1 MSKSTRYVT
10 ISELKQSPAKVI
22 EQAKATGQPV
32 PILRNNQV
40 EGFFV
45 PANALELINATDQE
59 VSAAFDAV
67 LESHGDAIKW
77 LAGR

>member
-1 MSKSTRYVT
+1 MSKEPGYVT

-22 EQAKATGQPV
+22 DRAKRTGRPV

-45 PANALELINATDQE
+45 PASALELITATDQE
-59 VSAAFDAV
+59 VNEA
-67 LESHGDAIKW
+67 LETILDSHGNAISW
-77 LAGR
+77 LADH

>member
-1 MSKSTRYVT
+1 MSKKTRYVT
-10 ISELKQSPAKVI
+10 ISELKQSPARVI
-22 EQAKATGQPV
+22 EQAKAAAQPV

-59 VSAAFDAV
+59 VNSAFEAI
-67 LESHGDAIKW
+67 LESHGDAIRW
-77 LAGR
+77 LASR